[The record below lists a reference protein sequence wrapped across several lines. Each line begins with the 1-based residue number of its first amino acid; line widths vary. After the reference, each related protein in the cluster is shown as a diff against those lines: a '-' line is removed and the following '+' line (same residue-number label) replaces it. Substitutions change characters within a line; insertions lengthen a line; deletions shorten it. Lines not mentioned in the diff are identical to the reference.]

1 MATKGRGVIEDLDQ
15 EAVDLCSSLAEAD
28 TTLIA
33 EDDEDLPRDTP
44 LAAEDYGTT
53 GAEEARDE
61 PLTERLRRDVPEV
74 SAGHRPVDPDR
85 LAATAFPGRLVSDD
99 GPQVAEG
106 DTGGFTAEESA
117 VHLVPQPRAQA
128 TPKVGSRGDRLDL
141 LEAQMTVLLTMVRVL
156 TEAAGTLAE
165 GLERLPTEEPGEAA
179 SKVSLAARNAHHLLL
194 ALREVPA

>member
-1 MATKGRGVIEDLDQ
+1 MVTKGRGPIEDLDQ
-15 EAVDLCSSLAEAD
+15 EGVDLASSPAEAD

-33 EDDEDLPRDTP
+33 EDADDLPRDTP

-74 SAGHRPVDPDR
+74 SAGHRPLDPDR
-85 LAATAFPGRLVSDD
+85 LAATAFPGRLVIDD
-99 GPQVAEG
+99 GPRLADG
-106 DTGGFTAEESA
+106 DTDGFTAEESA

-128 TPKVGSRGDRLDL
+128 TPQVGSHADRLDL
-141 LEAQMTVLLTMVRVL
+141 LEAQMTVLLTMGQIL
-156 TEAAGTLAE
+156 TEAVGALAE
-165 GLERLPTEEPGEAA
+165 GLERLPTEESGEAA
-179 SKVSLAARNAHHLLL
+179 TKVSRAAREAHQLLL